1 MRQNLI
7 FQDRENPDGVVYSPE
22 LLDDN
27 QNWAYLRAA
36 QALPDYEEGEEDH
49 EHLSALIYGQ
59 TSGKGLKYQ
68 LKQKEKKMRAST
80 SSTTA

>member
-1 MRQNLI
+1 MKQNLI
-7 FQDRENPDGVVYSPE
+7 FQDREFSEGLVYSPE

-36 QALPDYEEGEEDH
+36 QFLPDYEEGEEQN
-49 EHLSALIYGQ
+49 EQLGALINGQ

-68 LKQKEKKMRAST
+68 LRQK
-80 SSTTA
+80 